1 MTTQWVYDT
10 MTDGNF
16 RSIQD
21 NTGRLTAIIEKRTKN
36 ARILQNNAPALYAG
50 FDSLMKE
57 YYTPSALDVK
67 YKELIAVGLSVSR
80 CCIPC
85 LAVHSFN
92 AYKAGASRGEILD
105 AASIG
110 IEFGGGPAYVV
121 VRENLIEFLDEI
133 EATHPR

>member
-1 MTTQWVYDT
+1 MTPE
-10 MTDGNF
+10 
-16 RSIQD
+16 
-21 NTGRLTAIIEKRTKN
+21 NTCSLPLNVGRLSEIIDRRKKN
-36 ARILQNNAPALYAG
+36 ADILQKEAPALFAG

-67 YKELIAVGLSVSR
+67 YKELIAIGLSVCR

-85 LAVHSFN
+85 LAVHALN
-92 AYKAGASRGEILD
+92 AYKAGASREEILD

-110 IEFGGGPAYVV
+110 IEFGGGPAYVM

-133 EATHPR
+133 EETNPR